1 MFLPNKAIETMVIQT
16 YKTYSEI
23 QYIERY
29 NISMPTSSSSL
40 SSYHGSSSVHR

>member
-16 YKTYSEI
+16 YKTYCEI

-29 NISMPTSSSSL
+29 KISIAYFFKFTLIIS
-40 SSYHGSSSVHR
+40 R